1 MREHS
6 SDIRFSLWKA
16 MGLKAESRPGV
27 KLSFVLGFF
36 YLSIIGCSTFPGSAE
51 RERREISE
59 QIEMIEARLESEDLG
74 DDERAELLYRVGM
87 LYQQRAENIGDVVV
101 ERDWT
106 NSDCFLAPEF
116 AENDRPWSENVDLN
130 IQTAVYLHRDEP
142 PRTEPAYTFRPG
154 ALVSHTVEFP
164 EAHCAASR
172 WERGVGYWSKE
183 DYRSSIERLEELRL
197 GYPNHEESSAA
208 FLYAGEALAMSD
220 HERVAYY
227 YWTRGIWEK
236 DYEVGQ
242 HLETVWLYLGEIS
255 VQTYEMNSA
264 REYFTQVV
272 TRETSAANY
281 ARYMLGWIE
290 VIDGNYEQ
298 ARDWFGELVRPT
310 PADGTRNAEAKT
322 AAVTGLA
329 ATYAAEGL
337 PIDEARQFIASRVEE
352 NHEVRAF
359 LRNLTDYCGEMGEPS
374 FRCYEKTDEIELELA
389 GAYFDDGMEEEAIE
403 LAGDLCERGFES
415 GCEFVDDIRSR
426 SR

>member
-27 KLSFVLGFF
+27 KLSFVLFF

-59 QIEMIEARLESEDLG
+59 QIEMIETRLESEDLG

-116 AENDRPWSENVDLN
+116 AENDRSWSENVDLN

-154 ALVSHTVEFP
+154 ALVPHTVEFP

-172 WERGVGYWSKE
+172 WERELSHRSKQ
-183 DYRSSIERLEELRL
+183 DYTRSFNRLEELRRS
-197 GYPNHEESSAA
+197 YPNYEGIPNSS
-208 FLYAGEALAMSD
+208 LHAGEVLALLGKEILASG
-220 HERVAYY
+220 
-227 YWTRGIWEK
+227 YWMILEE
-236 DYEVGQ
+236 DYEGGQ
-242 HLETVWLYLGEIS
+242 HRETVWLYLGETS
-255 VQTYEMNSA
+255 VQSYEMNAA
-264 REYFTQVV
+264 RDYFTQVV

-298 ARDWFGELVRPT
+298 ARDWFEELVRTT
-310 PADGTRNAEAKT
+310 PADGTHNAEAKT